1 MILDFP
7 LPSFP
12 ATQESGCTLAQV
24 SFRLIERRAAIQC
37 EVGARPEVNEDAGD
51 IRCEVGI
58 APVFSWSPLAARDI
72 RSPGGRISRRITG
85 YHLCESLS

>member
-24 SFRLIERRAAIQC
+24 SFRLIERRAAIH
-37 EVGARPEVNEDAGD
+37 VKLARGPKLM
-51 IRCEVGI
+51 RM
-58 APVFSWSPLAARDI
+58 
-72 RSPGGRISRRITG
+72 
-85 YHLCESLS
+85 